1 MGKVYFEF
9 RSARIVYMT
18 ESFSKEE
25 RAAMREAAKE
35 RKLQLN
41 RAESLAATMTRIE
54 SMNPEDKA
62 LALEV
67 HRIAMSVNPD
77 FMVKTWY
84 GMPAYCVDGKTVV
97 FFQDAGKFESRYCT
111 LGFQDSA
118 KLDDGTFWATS
129 FALTGV
135 NAKVEKEIVTLI
147 KRALGQK

>member
-1 MGKVYFEF
+1 MMAE
-9 RSARIVYMT
+9 T
-18 ESFSKEE
+18 FSKEE

-35 RKLQLN
+35 RKQQLN
-41 RAESLAATMTRIE
+41 RAESLAATMTRID
-54 SMNPEDKA
+54 SMNSEDKA

-77 FMVKTWY
+77 FLVKTWY
-84 GMPAYCVDGKTVV
+84 GMPAYYIDGKAVV

-111 LGFQDSA
+111 LGFQDTA

-135 NAKVEKEIVTLI
+135 NAKVEKEIVDLI
-147 KRALGQK
+147 KRAVGQK

>member
-1 MGKVYFEF
+1 MMAE
-9 RSARIVYMT
+9 T
-18 ESFSKEE
+18 FSKEE

-35 RKLQLN
+35 RKQQLN
-41 RAESLAATMTRIE
+41 RAESLAATLTRID
-54 SMNPEDKA
+54 SMNPADKA

-77 FMVKTWY
+77 FLVKTWY
-84 GMPAYCVDGKTVV
+84 GMPAYYIDGKAVV

-111 LGFQDSA
+111 LGFQDTA

-135 NAKVEKEIVTLI
+135 NAKVEKEIVDLI
-147 KRALGQK
+147 KRAVGQK

>member
-1 MGKVYFEF
+1 M
-9 RSARIVYMT
+9 
-18 ESFSKEE
+18 
-25 RAAMREAAKE
+25 RAAAKE
-35 RKLQLN
+35 RKQLLN
-41 RAESLAATMTRIE
+41 RAESLAATLVRID
-54 SMNPEDKA
+54 SMDPDDKA

-77 FMVKTWY
+77 FLVKTWY

-97 FFQDAGKFESRYCT
+97 FFQDGGKFESRYST

-135 NAKVEKEIVTLI
+135 SAKVEKEIIALI

>member
-1 MGKVYFEF
+1 
-9 RSARIVYMT
+9 MT

-25 RAAMREAAKE
+25 RAAMRAAAKE
-35 RKLQLN
+35 RKQLLN
-41 RAESLAATMTRIE
+41 RAESLAATLVRID
-54 SMNPEDKA
+54 SMDPDDKA

-77 FMVKTWY
+77 FLVKTWY

-97 FFQDAGKFESRYCT
+97 FFQDGGKFDSRYST

-135 NAKVEKEIVTLI
+135 SAKVEKEIIALI

>member
-1 MGKVYFEF
+1 M
-9 RSARIVYMT
+9 
-18 ESFSKEE
+18 
-25 RAAMREAAKE
+25 RAAAKE
-35 RKLQLN
+35 RKQLLN
-41 RAESLAATMTRIE
+41 RAESLAATLVRID
-54 SMNPEDKA
+54 SMNPDDKA

-77 FMVKTWY
+77 FLVKTWY

-97 FFQDAGKFESRYCT
+97 FFQDGGKFDSRYST

-135 NAKVEKEIVTLI
+135 TSKVEKEIIALI

>member
-1 MGKVYFEF
+1 MAE
-9 RSARIVYMT
+9 T
-18 ESFSKEE
+18 FSKEE

-35 RKLQLN
+35 RKQQLN
-41 RAESLAATMTRIE
+41 RAESLAATLTRID
-54 SMNPEDKA
+54 SMNSEDKA

-77 FMVKTWY
+77 FLVKTWY
-84 GMPAYCVDGKTVV
+84 GMPAYYIDGKAVV

-111 LGFQDSA
+111 LGFQDTA

-135 NAKVEKEIVTLI
+135 NAKVEKEIVDLI
-147 KRALGQK
+147 KRAVGQK

>member
-1 MGKVYFEF
+1 M
-9 RSARIVYMT
+9 
-18 ESFSKEE
+18 
-25 RAAMREAAKE
+25 RAAAKE
-35 RKLQLN
+35 RKQLLN
-41 RAESLAATMTRIE
+41 RAESLAATLVRID
-54 SMNPEDKA
+54 SMDPDDKA

-77 FMVKTWY
+77 FLVKTWY

-97 FFQDAGKFESRYCT
+97 FFQDGGKFDSRYST

-135 NAKVEKEIVTLI
+135 SAKVEKEIIALI

>member
-1 MGKVYFEF
+1 
-9 RSARIVYMT
+9 MT

-25 RAAMREAAKE
+25 RAAMRAAAKE
-35 RKLQLN
+35 RKQLLN
-41 RAESLAATMTRIE
+41 RAESLAATLVRID
-54 SMNPEDKA
+54 SMNPDDKA

-77 FMVKTWY
+77 FLVKTWY

-97 FFQDAGKFESRYCT
+97 FFQDGGKFDSRYST

-135 NAKVEKEIVTLI
+135 TSKVEKEIIALI